1 MYINPFNRNQTL
13 HYEGTFK
20 RLRVLTDHGPFV
32 VEYLDALYRVQQQA
46 LEAHRRVCAFRF
58 DLRFPVSMEAK
69 DDNIPN
75 AFMTRFI
82 ESLKAK
88 IRHDRQRAKERR
100 SSAHDTD
107 VRYVWAREVGNDD
120 RRVHYH
126 FALLV
131 NEDAYFTLGKLTS
144 VQQNMANR
152 IQEAWASALGLPPA
166 KTRGLVHF
174 PENCVYRFD
183 PESPLE
189 AAEFFERASYL
200 CKANTKQFGLGH
212 HGFGASRH

>member
-13 HYEGTFK
+13 HYERTFK
-20 RLRVLTDHGPFV
+20 GLPVLPDNRPFV
-32 VEYLDALYRVQQQA
+32 AEYLDTLYRVQQQA

-69 DDNIPN
+69 DDNITN

-88 IRHDRQRAKERR
+88 IRHDRQRVKERR

-107 VRYVWAREVGNDD
+107 VRYVWTREVGDEG
-120 RRVHYH
+120 RVHYH

-131 NEDAYFTLGKLTS
+131 NGNAYFSLGKLTS
-144 VQQNMANR
+144 DQKNMANR

-174 PENCVYRFD
+174 PEHCVYRFD

-200 CKANTKQFGLGH
+200 CKAHTKQFGLGH